1 MNTSLRKL
9 PRRLRGGVAVEFAI
23 LLVTV
28 LPPLLAG
35 VLFFGRYFWHYTV
48 AEKAARDAARF
59 LAAASPVEFK
69 TTGPGA
75 TPPIVAAA
83 RSIAEAEVAE
93 LNPGSYPVGVDV
105 RCDGLACFAHRPV
118 PQSVTVWVTMSM
130 EDPFFSGFSR
140 AFSGSDEPL
149 TIPLDAAVTISY
161 VGN

>member
-9 PRRLRGGVAVEFAI
+9 PRRSRGGVAVEFAI

-48 AEKAARDAARF
+48 AEKAARDTARF
-59 LAAASPVEFK
+59 VAAASPAELK

-83 RSIAEAEVAE
+83 KSIGDAEVAE
-93 LNPGSYPVGVDV
+93 LNPGTYPAAVAVL
-105 RCDGLACFAHRPV
+105 CDGLPCFAHRPV
-118 PQSVTVWVTMSM
+118 PQSVTVWVSMSM
-130 EDPFFSGFSR
+130 EDPFLSAFSK
-140 AFSGSDEPL
+140 AFSGSGDAL
-149 TIPLDAAVTISY
+149 TIPLDAAVTMSY